1 MRKIKSKLDP
11 DKLDCMA
18 SKLKALGHPARIS
31 IIEMLEKNDKMSV
44 TQIQRELSAEQAA
57 TSNHLRI
64 LKDQNIVKSTRDG
77 KNKFYSLKQLQ
88 LADII
93 ACIERCSD

>member
-1 MRKIKSKLDP
+1 MIKSSLDP

-18 SKLKALGHPARIS
+18 SKLKALGHPVRVA
-31 IIEMLEKNDKMSV
+31 IIDLLERNEKLSV
-44 TQIQRELSAEQAA
+44 TEIQKHIGTEQAA

-77 KNKFYSLKQLQ
+77 KNKLYSLKALQ

-93 ACIERCSD
+93 SCIEKCVD